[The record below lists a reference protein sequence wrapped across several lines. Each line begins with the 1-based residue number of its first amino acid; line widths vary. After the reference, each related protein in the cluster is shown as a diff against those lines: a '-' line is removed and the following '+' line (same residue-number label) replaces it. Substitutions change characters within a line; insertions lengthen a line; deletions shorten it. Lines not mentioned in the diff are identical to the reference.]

1 MDAYHGAV
9 RAIEHPHSSRMSDDA
24 PPLSL
29 SLHVRFFHACFSL
42 STANLHAHVLRVP
55 LAFGGSKEKKLH
67 TKRPRTLPLE
77 PHLFPFKPRIDWERF
92 RFNGSIG
99 PFGFESGGKDEAHEV
114 LVVALASARC
124 IASKMA
130 VFARTAS
137 ELLREA
143 VHAQELAPYDV
154 RGRRM
159 GARTGGNGRRMELT
173 VHTVQSTQ
181 HHGVKTVLEEVE
193 AHAKGMFEVT
203 RCDKRMRRIEARA
216 NDGTDSTDEKW
227 RRTARNKP

>member
-77 PHLFPFKPRIDWERF
+77 PHLFPFEPTGRLGEVPVQSGRSVRLVSNLAGRTRRTKFWSSRLQVRAASRRRWPCSQGRRRNCCERPFTRKNWPRTTCVGDGWVR
-92 RFNGSIG
+92 
-99 PFGFESGGKDEAHEV
+99 
-114 LVVALASARC
+114 
-124 IASKMA
+124 
-130 VFARTAS
+130 
-137 ELLREA
+137 
-143 VHAQELAPYDV
+143 ELA
-154 RGRRM
+154 GM
-159 GARTGGNGRRMELT
+159 GGEW
-173 VHTVQSTQ
+173 S
-181 HHGVKTVLEEVE
+181 
-193 AHAKGMFEVT
+193 
-203 RCDKRMRRIEARA
+203 
-216 NDGTDSTDEKW
+216 
-227 RRTARNKP
+227 